1 MKNLILS
8 LILFVS
14 TLTSFSQT
22 ITLEFDI
29 FTNFNTGDKGTYEE
43 VIDTNNYLKVTKSFD
58 SPNKYVVDLTNK
70 TICLYSKG
78 SLIYKTTIINYTKN
92 GDMLLMTVNDTETLT
107 GRKIV
112 SNVVINTNKN
122 NKKVPYF
129 LSYFVSTVTNTTN
142 GVICMK

>member
-22 ITLEFDI
+22 ITLEFDS

>member
-22 ITLEFDI
+22 ITLEFDS

-112 SNVVINTNKN
+112 SNVVINPNIMVRKDT
-122 NKKVPYF
+122 
-129 LSYFVSTVTNTTN
+129 
-142 GVICMK
+142 